1 MWKKKN
7 IIYETQCSYWI
18 QHYIIQ
24 VLYKMLG
31 IDEKFEGWFLKLK
44 KIEILIKYLLKYNL

>member
-1 MWKKKN
+1 MWKKKKN

-31 IDEKFEGWFLKLK
+31 IDGKFEGWFLKLK
-44 KIEILIKYLLKYNL
+44 K